1 MKAIC
6 YFCEMFL
13 KKNIETLVL
22 LRNVIS
28 LLSDE
33 EYQKPLSALQQ
44 SSVGKHVRHILDFYF
59 CFLEATKTQTICYDL
74 RERNIKIEKNVAF
87 SILKIDD
94 IIQFLSSFD
103 NDFTIKN
110 LTMKLEGETISIE
123 TTTKRELLYCFEH
136 AIHHKAIIKI
146 ALHLLKPEL
155 NIAKEFGVAYSTLEY
170 SSKN

>member
-1 MKAIC
+1 ML
-6 YFCEMFL
+6 L

-28 LLSDE
+28 ILSDE

-123 TTTKRELLYCFEH
+123 TTTKRELLYCLEH

-155 NIAKEFGVAYSTLEY
+155 NIAKEFGVAYSTIEY